1 MVKSMPFWTICLDL
15 GVSELLEN
23 SMWKEHGLVREEDG
37 VPSGVLTVV
46 LGMEGLTRPHLR
58 CPSPRTC
65 GGAPPSCS
73 ASPGIQAPAA
83 GTARGAL
90 LASGRQV
97 AVPFLPGL
105 LHPLRPAAHP
115 PPTSSRAQSHAALLP
130 LPALGNSL

>member
-1 MVKSMPFWTICLDL
+1 
-15 GVSELLEN
+15 
-23 SMWKEHGLVREEDG
+23 MWKEHGLVREEDG
-37 VPSGVLTVV
+37 VLSGVLTMV

-65 GGAPPSCS
+65 RGAPPSCS

-105 LHPLRPAAHP
+105 LHPLRPNAH
-115 PPTSSRAQSHAALLP
+115 TLFP
-130 LPALGNSL
+130 LPHAHSHTQPFCPYLPWAAPSKAMWASSAQGHEVGLRSSAV